1 MAVAWEAGSVE
12 VGCVQLSGC
21 TGLEDKVIP

>member
-21 TGLEDKVIP
+21 MGLEVKVIP